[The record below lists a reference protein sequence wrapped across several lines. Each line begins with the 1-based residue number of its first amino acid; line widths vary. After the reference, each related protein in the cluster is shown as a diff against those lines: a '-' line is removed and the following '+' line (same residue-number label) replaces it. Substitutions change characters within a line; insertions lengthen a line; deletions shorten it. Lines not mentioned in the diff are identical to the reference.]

1 MAIKNKT
8 AIFFIQRTSSDSI
21 ARERRE
27 RKGLFCAYSTG
38 SLASSLTI
46 GV

>member
-1 MAIKNKT
+1 MIKLQ
-8 AIFFIQRTSSDSI
+8 IFFIQRTSFNSI

-38 SLASSLTI
+38 YLASNLTI

>member
-1 MAIKNKT
+1 MRGI
-8 AIFFIQRTSSDSI
+8 IFLSSLIIQRTSFDSI

-38 SLASSLTI
+38 YLASNLTI